1 MLYRIDGTKNDIAHA
16 GVRIVGYPTLYLFP
30 AQDKQNP
37 IEYDGERST
46 EALVEFIQSFR
57 STANKST
64 AGTTQTDT
72 ETTAAVGAEQLE
84 QLAEEQEQ
92 QQGVCTTTATSGDAC
107 ETDASAPSSES
118 STTTDASMN

>member
-46 EALVEFIQSFR
+46 EALLEFVQSFR

-64 AGTTQTDT
+64 VGTTQI
-72 ETTAAVGAEQLE
+72 ETAAVGAEL
-84 QLAEEQEQ
+84 LTEQEQ

-107 ETDASAPSSES
+107 DADASAPSPDS
-118 STTTDASMN
+118 STTTDVSMN

>member
-46 EALVEFIQSFR
+46 EALLEFIQSFR

-64 AGTTQTDT
+64 AGTTQTDK
-72 ETTAAVGAEQLE
+72 ETAGAVGAEPLT
-84 QLAEEQEQ
+84 EEQEQ
-92 QQGVCTTTATSGDAC
+92 QQGVCTTTSTSGDAC
-107 ETDASAPSSES
+107 EADASAPSSDS